1 MYNIIVHVYIRAMR
15 LGFMKI
21 KKGVE
26 GGVYVLMTKY
36 LLETLAKKGKSLVPV
51 FHNLTYVPFS
61 TELLLWQSR
70 IEKYIKR

>member
-26 GGVYVLMTKY
+26 GGVYVINDQIFVGNFGQ
-36 LLETLAKKGKSLVPV
+36 KGKI
-51 FHNLTYVPFS
+51 TCACFS
-61 TELLLWQSR
+61 
-70 IEKYIKR
+70 